1 MGGNPFA
8 GMQDMKMDKQLG
20 IKENSKGDL
29 QKDQAVIRSSKAK
42 AKPKAAARSGQY
54 NFRGGKAAPMSR
66 AQIAPLPMG
75 MGNPGFGG
83 VNH

>member
-8 GMQDMKMDKQLG
+8 KMQDMKMDSQLG

-29 QKDQAVIRSSKAK
+29 QKDQAVIRSAKSKAK
-42 AKPKAAARSGQY
+42 AKPRSGQY
-54 NFRGGKAAPMSR
+54 NFKGGKAAPISR
-66 AQIAPLPMG
+66 AQMAPLPMG